1 MSDKNIQLLV
11 DSSIYQQIKN
21 QTLFFLKYHEYEYFA
36 GYSKKGEAIYSCDM
50 SWQSVNKDLKI
61 KFPADKFGEKKLYYC
76 LCIIDKIKTLDEIK
90 DEIQIEFHEAN
101 PNNEKDY
108 LSIISDCITR
118 YNQKDDKYY
127 FVSLLWF
134 LDKKNI
140 HKENL
145 IKSIQHYD
153 NRTIPFILNILRTIS
168 RCLSIRNQNIIKEI
182 FQSLGG
188 EYNIYMPKIIID
200 AINLLN
206 TTENTIE
213 KDKLNIFQLIDE
225 IIGTYTTFLPTTKS
239 TKGQEENIFL
249 ILKKWIHSEE
259 PLNDYSIL
267 KILFPMV
274 AEPIRLEIVKRY
286 FHDIRIGNTKLDC
299 NLLLQFK
306 DNQFDNFIR
315 FRYSTET
322 PSDQVILT
330 VPLLCDNILTLYN
343 SKGNS
348 FQTFDGIFDFAITHC
363 DKKHPSI
370 NFKLNRFI
378 PTCDHGAAV
387 YNEKFKG
394 FIDYQIIRK
403 FNKNK
408 MSDDNLFK
416 IIHGILDQYGL
427 RQKYPICKYNNIKLD
442 SDQFIKCS
450 QLRIQQKD
458 KKSYSFDCY
467 TYKNFDNK
475 WLVKSKHIDILN
487 TFLKEKINNTNVN
500 VTISIDTD
508 MISTEVFKKYIYT
521 ISSKFTNLD
530 NNEFIVPS
538 YSYKT
543 KTYNLYIIEQVTD
556 IIKMRI
562 FPQKAL
568 IGTNFDIFNYKGTL
582 PANTNYTHEEYTS
595 ILTKKEIEEVTRRT
609 IESLKLEL
617 NTNNY
622 NGSYFELPYNRDLL
636 VKIIKKYYFRES
648 FNEKDKK
655 IQHEFLTTSTISTTF
670 KPFCAPKLSE
680 VNNPA
685 IDLPYFWCR
694 GKECFHNN
702 LNNQTL
708 LETNDWRKYSIYH
721 LIEIIGYPKLHKTQA
736 GYEPDSVI
744 RNFIAIANK
753 VMQKFKRLKCRSC
766 GHLMFTDKSSGFN
779 RYNYYSCINPN
790 CPEVNKPVYLNYC
803 YKCKKGIIDSRDSK
817 QCPNGWY
824 ICPTCASCCDDNQY
838 ERQAQRYILSNRPIP
853 DRIKKML
860 GHGHNDKN
868 EYFCPNCGNK
878 LEITKDTCNKTIK
891 KCPICHKS
899 FSLQEE
905 YQDEM

>member
-1 MSDKNIQLLV
+1 MPGVYYRIRPALKKLLLQKRGGYDNLKEIPILNALRRINAQRKRKNI
-11 DSSIYQQIKN
+11 
-21 QTLFFLKYHEYEYFA
+21 
-36 GYSKKGEAIYSCDM
+36 
-50 SWQSVNKDLKI
+50 NK
-61 KFPADKFGEKKLYYC
+61 
-76 LCIIDKIKTLDEIK
+76 EIF
-90 DEIQIEFHEAN
+90 IQI
-101 PNNEKDY
+101 
-108 LSIISDCITR
+108 
-118 YNQKDDKYY
+118 
-127 FVSLLWF
+127 
-134 LDKKNI
+134 
-140 HKENL
+140 
-145 IKSIQHYD
+145 IQRYD
-153 NRTIPFILNILRTIS
+153 NRYIPFILNTLRKIFY
-168 RCLSIRNQNIIKEI
+168 CLSISKQNTIKKI
-182 FQSLGG
+182 FEHLGG
-188 EYNIYMPKIIID
+188 EYNIYMPKIILD
-200 AINLLN
+200 AFNLLD

-225 IIGTYTTFLPTTKS
+225 IIGTYTTWLPTTKS
-239 TKGQEENIFL
+239 TKGQEKNIF
-249 ILKKWIHSEE
+249 IKLKKWIHSNE

-286 FHDIRIGNTKLDC
+286 FHDIRIGNTNLDC

-306 DNQFDNFIR
+306 DNQFDDFIR

-330 VPLLCDNILTLYN
+330 IPLLCDNILTLYN

-363 DKKHPSI
+363 DKKHPFI

-378 PTCDHGAAV
+378 PTCDYGAAV

-427 RQKYPICKYNNIKLD
+427 RQEYPICKYNNIKLD
-442 SDQFIKCS
+442 NDQFIKCS

-458 KKSYSFDCY
+458 KKPYRFDCY
-467 TYKNFDNK
+467 TYKNFEDK
-475 WLVKSKHIDILN
+475 WFVKSEYIDILN
-487 TFLKEKINNTNVN
+487 TFLKEKINNTNAN
-500 VTISIDTD
+500 ITISIDTD
-508 MISTEVFKKYIYT
+508 MISTEVFKKYIYA

-543 KTYNLYIIEQVTD
+543 KTYNLDIIEQVTD

-568 IGTNFDIFNYKGTL
+568 IGTNFDVFNYKGTL
-582 PANTNYTHEEYTS
+582 PVNTNYTYEEYTS

-617 NTNNY
+617 NTNDY

-648 FNEKDKK
+648 FKEQDKK
-655 IQHEFLTTSTISTTF
+655 IQHEFLTTSTLSTTF

-685 IDLPYFWCR
+685 INLPYFWCR

-702 LNNQTL
+702 LNDQTL

-744 RNFIAIANK
+744 RIFIAIANK

-853 DRIKKML
+853 NRIKKML
-860 GHGHNDKN
+860 GHGHNDKD